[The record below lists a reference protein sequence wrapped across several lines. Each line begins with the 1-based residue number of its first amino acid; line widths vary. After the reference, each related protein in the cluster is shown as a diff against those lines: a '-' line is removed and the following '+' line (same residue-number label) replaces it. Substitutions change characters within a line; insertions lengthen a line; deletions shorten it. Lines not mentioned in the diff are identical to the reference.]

1 MYHSYYIR
9 VLCDMKSELGIL
21 YEHSITYHALGF
33 ALDPN
38 CLYKY
43 TYMCQLILNMN
54 QKLCLPCCK
63 VKFFL

>member
-33 ALDPN
+33 ALDPY
-38 CLYKY
+38 CLYDD
-43 TYMCQLILNMN
+43 TC
-54 QKLCLPCCK
+54 
-63 VKFFL
+63 VS